1 MHFIMRAKAVAIF
14 PGGFGTMDE
23 FFETLTLI
31 QTGRMERVPV
41 ILFGSDFWH
50 RAIDLDFLAEQGTI
64 SPGDQHIISYAD
76 TAVDAWD
83 VIRAFYDIDEPAR
96 SAGAL

>member
-1 MHFIMRAKAVAIF
+1 MF

-41 ILFGSDFWH
+41 ILFGTSFWN

-64 SPGDQHIISYAD
+64 SPGDQDIISFVD
-76 TAVDAWD
+76 TAEDAWA
-83 VIRAFYDIDEPAR
+83 IIKTFY
-96 SAGAL
+96 GL